1 MMLILHLQKT
11 NSQSDLFVDSRE
23 ELDFKFDEEL
33 QVNERK
39 RTASSSYEW

>member
-1 MMLILHLQKT
+1 MDIFT
-11 NSQSDLFVDSRE
+11 DSRE

-39 RTASSSYEW
+39 RTVSSSYDW